1 MNPFLTVKNLKVHF
15 NTYDGVVKA
24 LDGVTFE
31 MYEGETFGLVGE
43 TGCGKTVTALSILK
57 LLPENGRII
66 EGQIQLRGENLLE
79 KSEEEMRE
87 LRGRKM
93 TMIFQDPAVSLN
105 PVFTIGEQITRVIM
119 IHQHLSKSEAEA
131 RAIEAFKLVALPEP
145 EKALKSYPHE
155 LSGGMQQRVMIAMA
169 LSSDPDLLIADE
181 PTSAVDVT
189 IQAQILKRL
198 HEIKNQRRVAILLVT
213 HNMGIVAENCDRLGV
228 MYAGAVIEI
237 GVVRQILKT
246 PYHPYTKGLLAAI
259 PKPETRRKRL
269 SIIKGSIPDLIN
281 RPQGCTFFPRC
292 PYATEICR
300 ENKPDIEEVESG
312 RYVACHHIEETKVT

>member
-1 MNPFLTVKNLKVHF
+1 MNPFLSVKNLKVHF
-15 NTYDGVVKA
+15 DTYDGVVKA

-66 EGQIQLRGENLLE
+66 EGKIQLRGENLLE

-300 ENKPDIEEVESG
+300 ENKPDIEEVEPG

>member
-1 MNPFLTVKNLKVHF
+1 MNPFLSVKNLKVHF
-15 NTYDGVVKA
+15 DTYDGVVKA

-66 EGQIQLRGENLLE
+66 EGKIQLRGENLLE

-300 ENKPDIEEVESG
+300 KNKPDIEEVEPG